1 MRVGLAVSVAA
12 AAIFAVRGALCIT
25 VPVMTGGSEQFWERC
40 AVLVAQVEVPPSLPA
55 NEAVLRPIGT
65 LSGQFDSSRFSD
77 VLAMVGFGETRI
89 YRAVY
94 PRAKGQLVLATIY
107 RAYWLP
113 RVDYVVEGQMA
124 FIRDSREP
132 MEVVDGF
139 ADPQIDATLKAIQHA
154 RRHEV
159 PDYWATHRVV
169 FAEVMGVTGP
179 NRAEKRSTI
188 LLRLMLTLGGEL
200 DPGKTPEVAASAG
213 PKGFGPPRAP
223 AVGNKV
229 LAVLERRGDFLS
241 CCRRFPDV
249 HAGGRRPR
257 TPICVVNGF
266 ADPKVG
272 KAIIELH
279 DLATRTGHETPE
291 FGLDRPGTAA
301 PPQTASPAK
310 FWETGSVALAE
321 IISPRRRRRSTSF
334 FARWEPSA
342 ATLDAS
348 RIRRLPADL
357 PLLWAGTG
365 PHVFPRVSGRLL
377 LMALCKGTDGYALA
391 SGKLPFMRDSRESIE
406 VVKGFSDPQVEA
418 TLKAI
423 QEVRNGEKPAYW
435 SQPCGGVGGG

>member
-1 MRVGLAVSVAA
+1 
-12 AAIFAVRGALCIT
+12 
-25 VPVMTGGSEQFWERC
+25 
-40 AVLVAQVEVPPSLPA
+40 
-55 NEAVLRPIGT
+55 
-65 LSGQFDSSRFSD
+65 
-77 VLAMVGFGETRI
+77 
-89 YRAVY
+89 
-94 PRAKGQLVLATIY
+94 
-107 RAYWLP
+107 
-113 RVDYVVEGQMA
+113 
-124 FIRDSREP
+124 

-223 AVGNKV
+223 AVGDKV
-229 LAVLERRGDFLS
+229 LAVLEREGTSYRVADDF
-241 CCRRFPDV
+241 PTYMPEV
-249 HAGGRRPR
+249 AGRCAS
-257 TPICVVNGF
+257 ICVVNGF

-301 PPQTASPAK
+301 PPQTASPAE
-310 FWETGSVALAE
+310 FWETCSVALAE
-321 IISPRRRRRSTSF
+321 IISPRGGASYDVLLR
-334 FARWEPSA
+334 PLG
-342 ATLDAS
+342 TLSGAFDAS

-435 SQPCGGVGGG
+435 SSHAVVLAEVKGVSAPKPPGNQATMVLAAQNHLRGQF